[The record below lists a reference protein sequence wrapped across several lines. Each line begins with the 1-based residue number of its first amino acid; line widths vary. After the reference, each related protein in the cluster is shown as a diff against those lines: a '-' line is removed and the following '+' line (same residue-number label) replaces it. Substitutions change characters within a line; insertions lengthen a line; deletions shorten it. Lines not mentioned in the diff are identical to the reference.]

1 MGGREGHMTTG
12 RGLWGGVTEGGSHG
26 VRPREGSVGP
36 GPLQGREGVGVAEG
50 VLSNGEKPDNT
61 KAPEAPSAR
70 SCPSNWL
77 RDDTPGPPCTLP
89 QSPGLGD
96 SFAESTQGSGLA
108 RCSPGWEGRAGLKPQ
123 RGQRG
128 RGCRGSPA

>member
-50 VLSNGEKPDNT
+50 VLSNGR
-61 KAPEAPSAR
+61 EAR
-70 SCPSNWL
+70 
-77 RDDTPGPPCTLP
+77 
-89 QSPGLGD
+89 QH
-96 SFAESTQGSGLA
+96 
-108 RCSPGWEGRAGLKPQ
+108 
-123 RGQRG
+123 
-128 RGCRGSPA
+128 RGSRGSLCAVLPL